1 MVYHYSGWIIIWSI
15 LYYFKLVQY
24 PPLRF
29 VILSALAFSILL
41 LLKYK
46 VQLCYIILSALLHSI
61 PLFLVDNKKD
71 NMTIYI
77 NIIAFCSYVILMNL
91 FNINIAILKLK
102 GRGGGS
108 SLASFVSIKYCGR
121 KKFVQSKPRP
131 CYSKR

>member
-15 LYYFKLVQY
+15 LYYFRLVQY

-29 VILSALAFSILL
+29 VILSALAFSTLL

-46 VQLCYIILSALLHSI
+46 VPLCYITLSALLHSI

-91 FNINIAILKLK
+91 FNINILDNYKKTAIQLEKNP
-102 GRGGGS
+102 
-108 SLASFVSIKYCGR
+108 SIEYVIKNILFQ
-121 KKFVQSKPRP
+121 K
-131 CYSKR
+131 

>member
-1 MVYHYSGWIIIWSI
+1 MVYHYSGWIILWSI
-15 LYYFKLVQY
+15 LYYFRLVQF

-41 LLKYK
+41 LLKYR
-46 VQLCYIILSALLHSI
+46 VQLCYITLSALLHSI

-91 FNINIAILKLK
+91 FNINILDNYKKTAIQLEKNP
-102 GRGGGS
+102 
-108 SLASFVSIKYCGR
+108 SIEYVIKNILFQ
-121 KKFVQSKPRP
+121 K
-131 CYSKR
+131 

>member
-91 FNINIAILKLK
+91 FNINILDNYKKTAIQLQKNP
-102 GRGGGS
+102 
-108 SLASFVSIKYCGR
+108 SIEYVIKNILFQ
-121 KKFVQSKPRP
+121 K
-131 CYSKR
+131 